1 MIIKLIKTEKD
12 YDLALSRIDALMDAK
27 QGTPEGDELELLA
40 TLVEMYEEKHF
51 PMDLPDPVEAIRF
64 RMDQLGLKQQD
75 LVPFIGSRGKVSE
88 ILNRKRKLTVGMM
101 RSLHK
106 NLGIPSDILLKEPGA
121 DFPSAFRNIK
131 WDRFPLTEMMKRGW
145 IKKKNDIKHHAEEV
159 LHEFI
164 KIANGR
170 DTLSDA
176 LFRKS
181 PGPRENTKTDHYA
194 LYAWCIKLI
203 SLARETPLTVK
214 YKQGTVDETFLNEV
228 AKLSYFDNGPLL
240 AKEYLA
246 KHGIQ
251 LIILPHLKKTYLDGA
266 AMLLEDGTPLIGL
279 TLRYDRIDN
288 FWFSILHELSH
299 VMKHLTEK
307 TSDIFIDD
315 FDLRGHEAEISDPK
329 ESEADNLAQNAL
341 IPYKIWEKAPVRRHS
356 TASNL
361 MALSDKLKIHPAII
375 AGRIRYEKK
384 NYKLLSKFV
393 GNRQVRKHFK
403 ESF

>member
-1 MIIKLIKTEKD
+1 MVIKLIKTEKD
-12 YDLALSRIDALMDAK
+12 YDLALSRIDLLMDAK

-106 NLGIPSDILLKEPGA
+106 NLGIPSDILLKEPEA
-121 DFPSAFRNIK
+121 EFPSAFRNIK
-131 WDRFPLTEMMKRGW
+131 WDRFPLAEMIKRGW
-145 IKKKNDIKHHAEEV
+145 IKKKNDIKNHAEEV
-159 LHEFI
+159 LQELI

-170 DTLSDA
+170 NMISDT

-203 SLARETPLTVK
+203 SLAHETSLMVK
-214 YKQGTVDETFLNEV
+214 YKQGTVNETFLNEV

-246 KHGIQ
+246 KNGIQ

-266 AMLLEDGTPLIGL
+266 VMLLEDGTPLIGL

-299 VMKHLTEK
+299 VMKHLAEK

-329 ESEADNLAQNAL
+329 EAEADNLAQNAL
-341 IPYKIWEKAPVRRHS
+341 IPDKIWEKAPVRRHS